1 MRRSTSFKVQVGEDR
16 LGQRVTF
23 QPRHQARVRGVDDP
37 DSFADRQVRK
47 FDLAA
52 LEIKSLKLAHGL

>member
-1 MRRSTSFKVQVGEDR
+1 MQVQVGEDR